1 MRDRRKALPGSIR
14 FGAMLMT
21 ALGLLVPSV
30 RADSADLQFPGVLPA
45 LQEIRPLALPE
56 RLLRKQPDGY
66 LGSGYPIGTG
76 WLLLPES
83 GFGAAVLLDHEGIP
97 QWRERDDHYWSVI
110 ELGRDLTGDGV
121 PDLHLSA
128 STGWKCCAS
137 HVVIDGADPG
147 LRYSMA
153 QDYGEMQRFR
163 VVAGELPTLWVP
175 VTLTHRVGDTLIG
188 DLRFWLP
195 YQIDQRE
202 ARVAVHLM
210 ARTPVVASNDSKI
223 REDLEYLATSEG
235 RRRGGHALLAPLT
248 QLLGDRLFAAR
259 GQEVTGLLHQLWPK
273 QLKGLAQYRCAL
285 LADFSVAR
293 KALEQ
298 AHGRSLE
305 ALLDIRG
312 RCPKVEIGA

>member
-1 MRDRRKALPGSIR
+1 ML
-14 FGAMLMT
+14 AMLVT

-30 RADSADLQFPGVLPA
+30 RADSVDLQFPGELPA
-45 LQEIRPLALPE
+45 PRERQPLALPE
-56 RLLRKQPDGY
+56 RLLGKQPDGY
-66 LGSGYPIGTG
+66 PGSGYPVGTG
-76 WLLLPES
+76 WLLLPEG
-83 GFGAAVLLDHEGIP
+83 GFGAAVLLDREGIP

-137 HVVIDGADPG
+137 HVVIDGADPER
-147 LRYSMA
+147 RYAMA
-153 QDYGEMQRFR
+153 QDDGEMQRFR
-163 VVAGELPTLWVP
+163 VAAGELPTLWVQ
-175 VTLTHRVGDTLIG
+175 VTVTHQVGDTLIG

-195 YQIDQRE
+195 YQIRDRKP
-202 ARVAVHLM
+202 RVAVHLM
-210 ARTPVVASNDSKI
+210 PRTPTADHDLSKI
-223 REDLEYLATSEG
+223 REALDDLATPEG
-235 RRRGGHALLAPLT
+235 RRAGGDALLAPLT
-248 QLLGDRLFAAR
+248 QLIGDRLFAAR

-293 KALEQ
+293 TALEQ
-298 AHGRSLE
+298 AHGRTLE